1 MAILNAV
8 FSKNNLAH
16 AWKIV
21 KQKGSGG
28 GIDNVSIAEFNSNC
42 DANLNQLFDEALSG
56 NYIPEPYK
64 RIYIEKK
71 DNEFRPLSML
81 TIRDKILQVC
91 VKLHYEE
98 RIDKSFCDSSYAYR
112 ASKSHNKGIN
122 RIRDYLQRKNKFVLP
137 IDIDNYFDTINRD
150 TLYEKTK
157 TYFPEPEILRLIEMW
172 VRIGFIS
179 RNGKYIDSGKGIPQ
193 GGILSPILS
202 NIYLTDYDK
211 IMKEQN
217 YINIRYADNIILIGS
232 ENEKV
237 EEALKFTIDYL
248 REKLSLRL
256 NKSDLNVINS
266 DESSFTFC
274 GIEFFNKLRKI
285 DPKKIIKIKSDI
297 TRSIINSPLPE
308 LSTKINKQIE
318 GLNRYYLQFDT
329 ADQLSELESFLIK
342 ELKERISR
350 LLYNKHIKNKT
361 EAKEILNKINFITP
375 ENHTQKQE
383 LINGIISFQED
394 LKEDKD
400 LKNSINR
407 GVYQKRRQY
416 QKVWYESLDI
426 MVSGAF
432 SQIGK
437 SGFNLTIKK
446 EGKITA
452 TVSADKIK
460 SVMVNSKGVTISYD
474 AVKLCAEKNIRVNYF
489 DGLGKP
495 FAFLVPAA
503 NPLLSITDKQTQA
516 FDGKKAK
523 YVALSIIDAKI
534 RNQASV
540 IKYFSKNK
548 IFSSEE
554 KTILY
559 SELKSIEEILVKIK
573 EIDLDLS
580 LKEVREKLMG
590 YEGSAAAAYWHLVKI
605 FLPSYC
611 NFYYREHRDA
621 KNTVNVMLN
630 YSYGILYSRIINS
643 ITVLGLNPSISF
655 LHSEQKNKPTLA
667 FDLIEPFRAPVAD
680 RAVIA
685 LLNKGIKI
693 TLTDGML
700 SDDSRK
706 ILAKKVLE
714 RINCELRYRD
724 KITSLNDL
732 MYDKVKELI
741 AFLKDEIKAYKP
753 YLLKW

>member
-21 KQKGSGG
+21 RQKGSGG
-28 GIDNVSIAEFNSNC
+28 GIDNVSIAEFNSNH

-179 RNGKYIDSGKGIPQ
+179 RNGKYIDTGKGIPQ

-217 YINIRYADNIILIGS
+217 YINVRYADNIILIGS
-232 ENEKV
+232 EKEKV

-329 ADQLSELESFLIK
+329 ADQLSDLESFLIK

-375 ENHTQKQE
+375 ENHAQKQE

-474 AVKLCAEKNIRVNYF
+474 AVKLCAEK
-489 DGLGKP
+489 
-495 FAFLVPAA
+495 
-503 NPLLSITDKQTQA
+503 
-516 FDGKKAK
+516 
-523 YVALSIIDAKI
+523 
-534 RNQASV
+534 
-540 IKYFSKNK
+540 
-548 IFSSEE
+548 
-554 KTILY
+554 
-559 SELKSIEEILVKIK
+559 
-573 EIDLDLS
+573 
-580 LKEVREKLMG
+580 
-590 YEGSAAAAYWHLVKI
+590 
-605 FLPSYC
+605 
-611 NFYYREHRDA
+611 
-621 KNTVNVMLN
+621 
-630 YSYGILYSRIINS
+630 
-643 ITVLGLNPSISF
+643 
-655 LHSEQKNKPTLA
+655 
-667 FDLIEPFRAPVAD
+667 
-680 RAVIA
+680 
-685 LLNKGIKI
+685 
-693 TLTDGML
+693 
-700 SDDSRK
+700 
-706 ILAKKVLE
+706 
-714 RINCELRYRD
+714 
-724 KITSLNDL
+724 
-732 MYDKVKELI
+732 
-741 AFLKDEIKAYKP
+741 
-753 YLLKW
+753 

>member
-1 MAILNAV
+1 MDILNTV
-8 FSKNNLAH
+8 FAKDHLAH

-28 GIDNVSIAEFNSNC
+28 GIDNVSIAQFDSGH
-42 DANLNQLFDEALSG
+42 DLNLNQLYSETVSG

-81 TIRDKILQVC
+81 TIRDKILQLC
-91 VKLHYEE
+91 VKFHYDEK
-98 RIDKSFCDSSYAYR
+98 IDKSFCDSSYAYR
-112 ASKSHNKGIN
+112 FSKSHNKSIN

-150 TLYEKTK
+150 ILYEKSK
-157 TYFPEPEILRLIEMW
+157 KYFPQPEILRLIEMW

-179 RNGKYIDSGKGIPQ
+179 KNGKYIDMGKGIPQ
-193 GGILSPILS
+193 GGILSPLLS
-202 NIYLTDYDK
+202 NIYLNDYDK
-211 IMKEQN
+211 EMKALN
-217 YINIRYADNIILIGS
+217 YINVRYADNIILIGG
-232 ENEKV
+232 EKDKV
-237 EEALKFTIDYL
+237 EEALKFTINFL
-248 REKLSLRL
+248 REKLMLRL
-256 NKSDLNVINS
+256 NKDDFNVINS
-266 DESSFTFC
+266 DEAPFTFC

-297 TRSIINSPLPE
+297 TRTIVNSSLAE
-308 LSTKINKQIE
+308 LSSKINKQIE

-329 ADQLSELESFLIK
+329 ADQLGELESLLAK
-342 ELKERISR
+342 ELKGRFSR
-350 LLYNKHIKNKT
+350 LLYKKQIKNKT
-361 EAKEILNKINFITP
+361 EAKEILNKINFISP
-375 ENHTQKQE
+375 ENYTQKNIFINEILSFPEE
-383 LINGIISFQED
+383 LNGE
-394 LKEDKD
+394 KE

-446 EGKITA
+446 EGKITSSI
-452 TVSADKIK
+452 SADKIK
-460 SVMVNSKGVTISYD
+460 SIMVNNKGVTITYD

-516 FDGKKAK
+516 FDGRKAK

-554 KTILY
+554 EIVLN
-559 SELKSIEEILVKIK
+559 SELKCMEDILIKIK
-573 EIDLDLS
+573 EIDLDLP
-580 LKEVREKLMG
+580 LKDVREKLMG
-590 YEGSAAAAYWHLVKI
+590 YEGSAAAAYWHLIKI
-605 FLPSYC
+605 FLPSHC
-611 NFYYREHRDA
+611 NFDYREHRDA
-621 KNTVNVMLN
+621 KNPVNIMLN

-667 FDLIEPFRAPVAD
+667 YDLIEPFRAPVAD
-680 RAVIA
+680 RTVIA
-685 LLNKGIKI
+685 ILNKGIKI
-693 TLTDGML
+693 TLKDGML
-700 SDDSRK
+700 SDESRK

-714 RINCELRYRD
+714 RINCELKYRD

-741 AFLKDEIKAYKP
+741 AYLKDETKAYKP